1 MNRSGGEALHCFW
14 NETVGSCHKSDWSAC
29 GYDWLAKVPVGLVW
43 LVWFFAGTY
52 ALSQFGTL
60 KFDTSIHDPLGQG
73 IAIALSQRKSTSV
86 RRPWL
91 LRYIK
96 LCAIWAEWPTFTFTP
111 LTIAFKISK
120 EESALRLLNLNVDE
134 ALEVFGVVLVACCGV
149 GIVVLRNWKKNV
161 SGEAILKKT
170 LYPITFD
177 LFFIPTTTLLARIGT
192 CPEGFAHIALPS
204 GASCECVNT
213 FAVFWA
219 IGFGGFL
226 VLYCSAMYYKMH
238 IEPHGTTMDF
248 RFQTSFQIMMAM
260 ARTVNPIVSILVILL
275 NVHIYPARATPIA
288 CAFLIMV
295 TYLLIYSYKTQ
306 PCIGSGRVPNNI
318 RVVSFSS
325 SVYSSVC
332 VFVFCVTGSS
342 ITSLYYSLVPLPLV
356 WLTAWTI
363 NDRRA
368 KLFYIPYRPI
378 VDLLVMSE
386 ARPQLAGVIAA
397 LYVDP
402 MKIHAKDYTLIV
414 ARLYAIARS
423 SDAEPQSRMHAL
435 RTLWFLHCKNFR
447 KTKGQFGEPE
457 DEMLTLPPKLWLKD
471 RENPDRI
478 QWTKAGMAKTG
489 GALSNKQTQ
498 VKIARI
504 DQLSDVRQDDVVA
517 PELAHFAAM
526 SKASGRSGRLS
537 RTVGTSV
544 PPDSTPRVESTHSAT
559 HAMED
564 GTAGETPAFIRPPRT
579 RSIAVPSSARS
590 SFVTSTELGVIR
602 IRDKQWLSRNEDSVE
617 AVQHCDEL
625 FRLAKEVMVTCT
637 TIADKPAMFEAAMYL
652 LQLYQARYLRL
663 NKVTYVRIVS
673 SLCATDHMKTA
684 IDAVHTLYK
693 LVLDAVLAP
702 ELWLRTS
709 SSLDLL
715 LCAMDHPSTLTVAK
729 CVIVAKAILVAAE
742 ADVRMNL
749 FSLLTPASIA
759 RLRSAFLDY
768 HANYQ
773 ISTTLED
780 ICAGLHRMELQRG
793 AKHRDDLQR
802 RVAASS
808 LMRNLTQSIAKS
820 TVSVG
825 IERSMPSRRLSLRV
839 SPVDPLV
846 TTTLQQMPTRDGG
859 ANAASVRVHDMDG
872 GSARDLQK
880 IAVNVPTTVPH
891 GRPVHVT
898 GMGHGASGG
907 GKIQYLFVQADVIEE
922 IHRRRTVRAQFEQAL
937 MRAYHIYNEGRSAA
951 TVAAPTD
958 QAATPTSSTMSRKE
972 LPASFSEI
980 MELYAVPG
988 CALEGMLASVVEPHM
1003 KQFFESQVMP
1013 FMIIR

>member
-134 ALEVFGVVLVACCGV
+134 ALEVSRL
-149 GIVVLRNWKKNV
+149 
-161 SGEAILKKT
+161 
-170 LYPITFD
+170 
-177 LFFIPTTTLLARIGT
+177 
-192 CPEGFAHIALPS
+192 
-204 GASCECVNT
+204 
-213 FAVFWA
+213 
-219 IGFGGFL
+219 
-226 VLYCSAMYYKMH
+226 
-238 IEPHGTTMDF
+238 
-248 RFQTSFQIMMAM
+248 
-260 ARTVNPIVSILVILL
+260 NPIVSILVILL

-306 PCIGSGRVPNNI
+306 PCIGSGRIPNNI

-504 DQLSDVRQDDVVA
+504 DHLSGTLALVA
-517 PELAHFAAM
+517 HARPRLGCALRSM

-564 GTAGETPAFIRPPRT
+564 GTAGETPAIIRPPRT